1 MSEKGK
7 LFFELLQVSIG
18 CRSRLS
24 AIPTNEGWSSMLDI
38 AVKQSLVGILFTGVE
53 RLPKEQW
60 PEKQIVLQWMA
71 LTSQIEQRNVWTKE
85 VCQELIK
92 KFEADGF
99 KTCILKG
106 QANYAY
112 YPKEQ
117 KNRRTCGDID
127 VWIHGDGLRVKDVLA
142 YSRRK
147 NPKGEVLYH
156 HIDYGVYDGIEVEVH
171 YRPSFMFNPIL
182 NHRLQKWFRVHD
194 EMIMGELPDGVGRIP
209 VPSVEFNIV
218 FQLSHIYNHVLHE
231 GIGLRHMIDYYYLL
245 MHNSSLSEAA
255 KPSAQCIMHN
265 WKETLRYLGLE
276 KIAGAVMYIMKEVLG
291 LEEQYLIAPV
301 DERRGMTLLNEILQG
316 GNFGQYDQRVDH
328 RAGQYHKNIQ
338 RLKRDFRLVRYFP
351 SECLWEPV
359 FRIYHFFW
367 RLAH

>member
-1 MSEKGK
+1 MSENGK
-7 LFFELLQVSIG
+7 LFFELLQVAIG

-71 LTSQIEQRNVWTKE
+71 LTSQIEQRNVQTTE

-112 YPKEQ
+112 YLKEL

-156 HIDYGVYDGIEVEVH
+156 HMDYGVYDGIEVEVH
-171 YRPSFMFNPIL
+171 YRASFMFHPIH
-182 NHRLQKWFRVHD
+182 NHRLQKWFMHHG
-194 EMIMGELPDGVGRIP
+194 EKIMVVPDGVGGIS
-209 VPSVEFNIV
+209 VPSMEFNII

-231 GIGLRHMIDYYYLL
+231 GIGLRQFVDYYFLL
-245 MHNSSLSEAA
+245 RSSA
-255 KPSAQCIMHN
+255 KLEMRNEELEI
-265 WKETLRYLGLE
+265 TLKYLGLW
-276 KIAGAVMYIMKEVLG
+276 KFAGAVMYVMREVFA
-291 LEEQYLIAPV
+291 LEEQYMIAPV
-301 DERRGMTLLNEILQG
+301 NERRGKVLLQEIMRG
-316 GNFGQYDQRVDH
+316 GNFGKYDEANIKADSRIK
-328 RAGQYHKNIQ
+328 KNIQ
-338 RLKRDFRLVRYFP
+338 RIRRDIRMMRYFP
-351 SECLWEPV
+351 SECIWEPA
-359 FRIYHFFW
+359 FRGYHFFW
-367 RLAH
+367 RLAHR